1 MDLTDLV
8 QPRGAMRAALAHSS
22 LLHFLL
28 LGALLFGLRIA
39 AGTSGAQDR
48 AVYVSTAEILRLEQ
62 EWTRASGRPPTER
75 EAALLLQQHI
85 DEKILLEQAFARGW
99 NRTDPIVRQRLLR
112 NLRFVD
118 ARPDATDE
126 ALLQEARDLGLDRSD
141 LVVQRRLIDRMRRTL
156 AAQVYAEEPGE
167 ELLESY
173 LHENAERFRNP
184 ARVSL
189 SHVFLSRDLRGERLA
204 EDAEALLNRLREE
217 AIQPE
222 KVTALGDP
230 FLIAAQLPL
239 STRTRLRA
247 QLGPDF
253 AEAAFVAPRAQWSG
267 PADSAYGAHLLWIH
281 DREESKPGALS
292 DHRDRV
298 RAAYLAEQERI
309 VLGHAMKEMRA
320 RVEVQFESEEVPRS
334 NEK

>member
-1 MDLTDLV
+1 MDLTHLV
-8 QPRGAMRAALAHSS
+8 QPRGAVRAALARSS

-48 AVYVSTAEILRLEQ
+48 TVHVSTAEIIRLEQ

-85 DEKILLEQAFARGW
+85 DEKILLEEAFARRW
-99 NRTDPIVRQRLLR
+99 NHTDPIVRQRLLR
-112 NLRFVD
+112 NLRFID
-118 ARPDATDE
+118 GPPDATDE

-156 AAQVYAEEPGE
+156 AAQVYAEEPGD

-173 LHENAERFRNP
+173 LLENAERFRNP

-189 SHVFLSRDLRGERLA
+189 SHVFLSRDLRGEHLA
-204 EDAEALLNRLREE
+204 EDAEALLNRLREGSVPPEE
-217 AIQPE
+217 A
-222 KVTALGDP
+222 TALGDP
-230 FLIAAQLPL
+230 FLIAAKLPL

-253 AEAAFVAPRAQWSG
+253 AEAAFLAALARWSG
-267 PADSAYGAHLLWIH
+267 PADSAYGAHLLWIY
-281 DREESKPGALS
+281 DREESEPGALS

-298 RAAYLAEQERI
+298 RAAYLAEQERV
-309 VLGHAMKEMRA
+309 VLERAMKEIRA
-320 RVEVQFESEEVPRS
+320 RVEVRLESEDVPRS
-334 NEK
+334 NGK